1 MMTNTL
7 LTHPITEQF
16 QEYYS
21 HLSVHSVVSANL
33 TLISTQEYKKYSSLI
48 KGLHCKAPVIR
59 L

>member
-21 HLSVHSVVSANL
+21 QLSVYSVVSANL
-33 TLISTQEYKKYSSLI
+33 TLISTQEYKKDSTLI